1 MFEDITRVSQ
11 MAKKAVAKDPSVI
24 NATVGVLL
32 EDNGDILFSNVF
44 DSIIPTLTPKEK
56 YPYEDVL
63 GPAQLKNNV
72 LKFLK
77 QEKFLEKPN
86 MTVITAGG
94 TGALSNAISVFSN
107 NAGLVV
113 SELCWNNYFTIA
125 KDFKVDI
132 YAYNTFNDDKYDLR
146 AFEETLDK
154 TILEKE
160 NVIVLLNTPS
170 HNPTGYDLSNEELES
185 IVKIINNK
193 VTANKKIT
201 VIVDIAYYNFG
212 LNQNLDPFLD
222 LNEDVNLAIA
232 YSFSKSFGI
241 YGFRLGS
248 LTMISK
254 DNETLEKL
262 LYSHTRGKWSN
273 PNKLGGTILGKVL
286 SNDDLCAKV
295 YDEIDEHM
303 KVLTNKTTIFRNALN
318 EFNIKTFPHI
328 NGFFLSIPVED
339 PENVALTLSQN
350 GVYLTTVEGGIR
362 VAISGVPS
370 YRLRE
375 LAEKIAL
382 VVNK

>member
-11 MAKKAVAKDPSVI
+11 MAKIAVAKDPSVI

-94 TGALSNAISVFSN
+94 TGALSNAISVFSD

-132 YAYNTFNDDKYDLR
+132 CAYNTFDNDKYDLK
-146 AFEETLDK
+146 AFEEALDK

-185 IVKIINNK
+185 IVKIINSK

-212 LNQNLDPFLD
+212 LNQNLDPFLE

-232 YSFSKSFGI
+232 NSFSKSFGI

-273 PNKLGGTILGKVL
+273 PNKLGCSILAKVL

-295 YDEIDEHM
+295 YNEIDEHM
-303 KVLTNKTTIFRNALN
+303 KVLTNKTTIFKNALN
-318 EFNIKTFPHI
+318 EFNIKTFPHT
-328 NGFFLSIPVED
+328 NGFFLSIPVEN

-350 GVYLTTVEGGIR
+350 GVYLTTK
-362 VAISGVPS
+362 AIFSAS
-370 YRLRE
+370 SLN
-375 LAEKIAL
+375 L
-382 VVNK
+382 